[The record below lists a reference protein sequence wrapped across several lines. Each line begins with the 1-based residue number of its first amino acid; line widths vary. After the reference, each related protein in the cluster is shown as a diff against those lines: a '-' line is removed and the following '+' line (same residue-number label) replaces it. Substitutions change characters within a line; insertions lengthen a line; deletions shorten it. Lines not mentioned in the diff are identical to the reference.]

1 MSTVKDRLISFLQSE
16 GISKADFC
24 RTIGVSAAYITSM
37 RRSIAPD
44 KLKSIALEYPQ
55 LSQQWLLTGEGE
67 MLKGKEVAVSVENV
81 ENGIPYYDEMP
92 VLGGSEL
99 SFAECQV
106 VPSGTINVPRINGI
120 AAFPVMG
127 FSMKPLINPGDVVVV
142 DTLSNWDRIDPERV
156 YLLFLRDGE
165 RMIKH
170 IQPTTAADDY
180 LVCFSENE
188 AYKPFNVLKADI
200 VGIYKVTF
208 TLRAW

>member
-1 MSTVKDRLISFLQSE
+1 MERFSKYMEINGLNDNRVTVECGL
-16 GISKADFC
+16 SKGLLGQARRGKSDLGRGAIEKIVDKYQDLN
-24 RTIGVSAAYITSM
+24 RT
-37 RRSIAPD
+37 
-44 KLKSIALEYPQ
+44 
-55 LSQQWLLTGEGE
+55 WLLTGEGE
-67 MLKGKEVAVSVENV
+67 MLKGKEVAVSVGNV
-81 ENGIPYYDEMP
+81 EKGIPYYDEMP

-170 IQPTTAADDY
+170 IQPTTADDDY

-188 AYKPFNVLKADI
+188 TYNPSTSSRLTSLEYIK
-200 VGIYKVTF
+200 
-208 TLRAW
+208 